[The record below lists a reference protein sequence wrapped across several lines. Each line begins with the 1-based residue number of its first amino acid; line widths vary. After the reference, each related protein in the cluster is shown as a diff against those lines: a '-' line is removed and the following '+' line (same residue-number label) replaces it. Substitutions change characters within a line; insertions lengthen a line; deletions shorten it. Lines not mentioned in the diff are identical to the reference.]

1 MSLTKNDLRCLYC
14 GTTKRRK
21 DLMIKEGLDKYCS
34 NLSPVPKECSFQD
47 IHISDL
53 KNELNTFLTLSK
65 VDKVTE
71 NKIRQH
77 FQVCFEED
85 DSNG

>member
-1 MSLTKNDLRCLYC
+1 MLTEDDLRCIYC

-21 DLMIKEGLDKYCS
+21 NSLIKEGMDKYCS
-34 NLSPVPKECSFQD
+34 TLSPVPKECVFQD

-53 KNELNTFLTLSK
+53 KNELNTFLILSK

-77 FQVCFEED
+77 FQVCFIED
-85 DSNG
+85 DSNE